1 MSNVADSEIQ
11 ILCLGPKN
19 FGMICVAEAPYKVSS
34 CRSGDPSKVDIQEI
48 IQGNVQ
54 CLIIIFKKAGWESI
68 VLESRQ

>member
-19 FGMICVAEAPYKVSS
+19 FGMICVVEAQYKVSS

-48 IQGNVQ
+48 IQRNVQ
-54 CLIIIFKKAGWESI
+54 CLIIILQRQDGKA
-68 VLESRQ
+68 